1 MGAGNCADAVVYR
14 HRHGNASPKAGLV
27 PVFHRGDAPLPFVNG
42 WQLIM
47 QRDPHSAPVQQTTL
61 TGRQLMAVFW
71 PFLWPYRLRIA
82 GAVLSLFLVAGA
94 LLTMGRG
101 LAYLVDQGL
110 GKQDPALLDR
120 AVLGTAV
127 IALLLAIGSFL
138 RTTLVNQIGEM
149 VLADVRRAVF
159 AHLLKLSAGWF
170 ETARTGDV
178 LARITT
184 DTAIVQTVM
193 TSTLSMAAR
202 NVILLIGGLVMVVL
216 SSPKMSLV
224 VLVVVPVVVVP
235 LIFIGRRLRTASRLA
250 QDRLADVAVQAEE
263 TVSAIRTVQSFGR
276 EDYVRKHFESSVD
289 ESLAAALSR
298 VRLRGWL
305 SGILIFMVF
314 AGISVILWI
323 GGQDLLAGRI
333 SAGDL
338 SSFIF
343 YAFLVA
349 SSTGFLSELAG
360 DLQRAA
366 GAADRI
372 AQLLATDETLDELAM
387 PKRLTGEGDSAC
399 SFENVS
405 FAYPAG
411 AERPAVRGVDFTVEV
426 GQRIALVG
434 PSGAGKS
441 TLFHLL
447 LRFYDPDDGIIRV
460 GGADLRDL
468 ALADLRGHIGLVPQ
482 EPALFS
488 ATIRENLA
496 FGRPDASVDDIISAA
511 KQAEA
516 HEFIIALSQGYDTP
530 VGEKGVR
537 LSGGQRQRIAIARAI
552 LRNPRLLL
560 LDEATS
566 ALDAQSE
573 AAVQG
578 ALENLMRE
586 RTTIVIAHRLAT
598 VIRADRILLLEQ
610 GEITASGTH
619 EELMHESPLYRN
631 LADLQFSVPDGKVYS
646 GSEKK

>member
-1 MGAGNCADAVVYR
+1 MQVEEQQKPSSA
-14 HRHGNASPKAGLV
+14 ASL
-27 PVFHRGDAPLPFVNG
+27 
-42 WQLIM
+42 
-47 QRDPHSAPVQQTTL
+47 S
-61 TGRQLMAVFW
+61 GRQLLAVFW
-71 PFLWPYRLRIA
+71 PFLRPHRRRIA
-82 GAVLSLFLVAGA
+82 GAVFALFLVAGA

-101 LAYLVDQGL
+101 LAYLVDEGL

-120 AVLGTAV
+120 AVLATSL
-127 IALLLAIGSFL
+127 IALLLATGSFL

-159 AHLLKLSAGWF
+159 AHLMSLSPGWF
-170 ETARTGDV
+170 ETARTGDI

-202 NVILLIGGLVMVVL
+202 NIILLVGGLVMVVL

-224 VLVVVPVVVVP
+224 VLIVVPLVVVP
-235 LIFIGRRLRTASRLA
+235 LIVIGRRLRAASRLA
-250 QDRLADVAVQAEE
+250 QDRLGDVAVQAEE

-276 EDYVRKHFESSVD
+276 ERFVREHFDHAVQSSLD
-289 ESLAAALSR
+289 AALSR

-333 SAGDL
+333 TAGDL

-372 AQLLATDETLDELAM
+372 AQLLATDV
-387 PKRLTGEGDSAC
+387 RLPEAAYPVPIDHQAPVAC
-399 SFENVS
+399 AFEMVDFS
-405 FAYPAG
+405 YPAG
-411 AERPAVRGVDFTVEV
+411 AGRPAVNEVDFAIAAGERV
-426 GQRIALVG
+426 ALVG

-441 TLFHLL
+441 TIFHLL
-447 LRFYDPDDGIIRV
+447 LRFYDPQKGVVRV
-460 GGADLRDL
+460 GGTDIRDL
-468 ALADLRGHIGLVPQ
+468 GLSDLRGHIGLVPQ

-488 ATIRENLA
+488 ATVRENLA
-496 FGRPDASVDDIISAA
+496 FGRPEASDAEIREAA
-511 KQAEA
+511 RQAEA
-516 HEFIIALSQGYDTP
+516 HDFIMALADGYDTP

-537 LSGGQRQRIAIARAI
+537 LSGGQRQRLAIARAI
-552 LRNPRLLL
+552 LRDPRLLL

-573 AAVQG
+573 AAVQE
-578 ALENLMRE
+578 ALENLMRD

-598 VIRADRILLLEQ
+598 VIRADRILLMDKGQ
-610 GEITASGTH
+610 ITAIGTH
-619 EELMHESPLYRN
+619 EELMNESPLYRN
-631 LADLQFSVPDGKVYS
+631 LADLQFAAPTDIYS
-646 GSEKK
+646 SIVSSE

>member
-1 MGAGNCADAVVYR
+1 
-14 HRHGNASPKAGLV
+14 
-27 PVFHRGDAPLPFVNG
+27 
-42 WQLIM
+42 M
-47 QRDPHSAPVQQTTL
+47 QRDNHSAPIKPIGL
-61 TGRQLMAVFW
+61 NGRQLMAVFW
-71 PFLWPYRLRIA
+71 PFLRPYRLRIA
-82 GAVLSLFLVAGA
+82 GAALSLFLVAGA

-101 LAYLVDQGL
+101 LAYLVDEGL
-110 GKQDPALLDR
+110 GKQDPELLDR

-127 IALLLAIGSFL
+127 IALLFAIGSFL

-202 NVILLIGGLVMVVL
+202 NVILFIGGLVMLVL

-224 VLVVVPVVVVP
+224 VLVVVPVVVLP
-235 LIFIGRRLRTASRLA
+235 LIVIGRRLRSASRVA
-250 QDRLADVAVQAEE
+250 QDRLADVAVRAEE

-276 EDYVRKHFESSVD
+276 EDYVRKHFETSVD
-289 ESLAAALSR
+289 ESLAAALSQ

-305 SGILIFMVF
+305 SGVLIFLVF

-323 GGQDLLAGRI
+323 GGQDLLTGRI

-349 SSTGFLSELAG
+349 SSTGLLSELAG

-372 AQLLATDETLDELAM
+372 AQLLATDETLGELAM
-387 PKRLTGEGDSAC
+387 PKRLTGEADSAC
-399 SFENVS
+399 SFENIS
-405 FAYPAG
+405 FVYPAG
-411 AERPAVRGVDFTVEV
+411 SERPAVRGVDFAVEV

-460 GGADLRDL
+460 DGIDLRDL
-468 ALADLRGHIGLVPQ
+468 SLADLRGHIGLVPQ

-496 FGRPDASVDDIISAA
+496 FGRPDASINDIISAA

-516 HEFIIALSQGYDTP
+516 HEFISALSQGYDTS
-530 VGEKGVR
+530 VGEKGAR

-573 AAVQG
+573 AAVRG
-578 ALENLMRE
+578 ALENLMRD

-598 VIRADRILLLEQ
+598 VIRADRILLLEK

-619 EELMHESPLYRN
+619 EELMYESPLYRN
-631 LADLQFSVPDGKVYS
+631 LADLQFSIPDGKV
-646 GSEKK
+646 

>member
-1 MGAGNCADAVVYR
+1 MQSDKPSMPATPSSAVPSPAGE
-14 HRHGNASPKAGLV
+14 
-27 PVFHRGDAPLPFVNG
+27 APL
-42 WQLIM
+42 
-47 QRDPHSAPVQQTTL
+47 S
-61 TGRQLMAVFW
+61 GRELLAVFW
-71 PFLWPYRLRIA
+71 PFLRPHGKRIV
-82 GAVLSLFLVAGA
+82 GAVFSLLLVAGA
-94 LLTMGRG
+94 LLSMGRG
-101 LAYLVDQGL
+101 LAYLVDEGL
-110 GKQDPALLDR
+110 GKHDPGLLNR
-120 AVLGTAV
+120 AVLVTLV
-127 IALLLAIGSFL
+127 IALLLAVGSFL
-138 RTTLVNQIGEM
+138 RTTLVNRIGEM

-159 AHLLKLSAGWF
+159 AHLMKLSAGWF
-170 ETARTGDV
+170 ETARTGDI

-202 NVILLIGGLVMVVL
+202 NVILLVGGLVMVVL

-224 VLVVVPVVVVP
+224 VLVVVPLVVVP
-235 LIFIGRRLRTASRLA
+235 LIVIGRRLRAASRLA
-250 QDRLADVAVQAEE
+250 QDRLGEVAVRAEE
-263 TVSAIRTVQSFGR
+263 SVSAIRTVQSFGR
-276 EDYVRKHFESSVD
+276 ERFVSDQFDAAVSS
-289 ESLAAALSR
+289 SLDAALSR

-314 AGISVILWI
+314 TGIAMILWI

-372 AQLLATDETLDELAM
+372 AQLLATDVRLVEPVDPVAIQPDAPLAC
-387 PKRLTGEGDSAC
+387 A
-399 SFENVS
+399 FEMVD
-405 FAYPAG
+405 FAYPAV
-411 AERPAVRGVDFTVEV
+411 AERPALRAVNFSVLAGE
-426 GQRIALVG
+426 RIALVG

-441 TLFHLL
+441 TVFHLL
-447 LRFYDPDDGIIRV
+447 LRFYDPDRGTIRL
-460 GGADLRDL
+460 GGVDLRDL

-482 EPALFS
+482 EPTLFS

-496 FGRPDASVDDIISAA
+496 FGLPEATEAQIVNAA

-516 HEFIIALSQGYDTP
+516 HGFIMALANGYDTP
-530 VGEKGVR
+530 VGEKGIR

-578 ALENLMRE
+578 ALENLMRD

-598 VIRADRILLLEQ
+598 VIRADRILLMEK
-610 GEITASGTH
+610 GRITAIGTH
-619 EELMHESPLYRN
+619 EELLIESPLYRN
-631 LADLQFSVPDGKVYS
+631 LADLQFAAPEGTSSTIS
-646 GSEKK
+646 G